1 MLQFS
6 KELIDEIHQTINK
19 PKLKKYFKLNGL
31 EEMLLAFEP
40 FIQMVEVESTVSVCR
55 DTKDDFL
62 LALAKDGKADYLI
75 TGDKDLLILEKFGKT
90 KIKTFVVFLDEL
102 KNRSAS

>member
-1 MLQFS
+1 MLLFS
-6 KELIDEIHQTINK
+6 KELIVEIRQTINK
-19 PKLKKYFKLNGL
+19 PKLKKYFKLNGF

-75 TGDKDLLILEKFGKT
+75 TGDKDLLILEKFDKT